1 MMIIGDDV
9 DNSDND
15 DDDDDDDDDHNLR
28 SRSCILM
35 IIYTDNR

>member
-15 DDDDDDDDDHNLR
+15 DDDDDDDDDDHDLR

-35 IIYTDNR
+35 IDDLL